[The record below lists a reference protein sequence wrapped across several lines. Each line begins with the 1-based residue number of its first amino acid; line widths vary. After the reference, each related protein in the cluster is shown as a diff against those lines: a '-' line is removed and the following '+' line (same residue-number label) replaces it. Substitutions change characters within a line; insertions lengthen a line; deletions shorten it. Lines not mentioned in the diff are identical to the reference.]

1 MILRVCD
8 LQIGDVFVWLNYT
21 YRVKKIT
28 ESKVVCCSPN
38 SNQGNS
44 TELGAKSMMK
54 VEVIERSLKSRIND
68 YRQDE
73 GDNVGRID
81 CFEQVEFDS

>member
-1 MILRVCD
+1 MILRVCE
-8 LQIGDVFVWLNYT
+8 LQEGDVFVWMNYK

-54 VEVIERSLKSRIND
+54 VEVIERNLKSRIND

-73 GDNVGRID
+73 SDNVGRID
-81 CFEQVEFDS
+81 GFEPIEFDS